1 MTLEQH
7 RAEAR
12 EAYEAAWADWQRAF
26 TACWEANP
34 GCTSRTVQEARE
46 ADPAAFEAWRAAS
59 RLVAGL
65 FPADTSCPEA
75 QALCAREGVDIG
87 QVQVVGTWRKS
98 AGCIMG
104 RQGRWLLA
112 AWRDDP
118 NDEREWYYGHTLLC
132 LERLWCGPW

>member
-1 MTLEQH
+1 MIDQH

-12 EAYEAAWADWQRAF
+12 HAYQAAWAAWQRAF
-26 TACWEANP
+26 TACWKANP
-34 GCTSRTVQEARE
+34 GNTERVVQEARE

-65 FPADTSCPEA
+65 FPADLTCPEA
-75 QALCAREGVDIG
+75 QALCVREGVDPA
-87 QVQVVGTWRKS
+87 QVKVVGTWRQS
-98 AGCIMG
+98 AGCILG

-118 NDEREWYYGHTLLC
+118 NDDHFYGHTILC
-132 LERLWCGPW
+132 LEGLWCGPW